1 MPSVFERDGLS
12 FQYPENWAVNQEP
25 YRSGWSVTVQSPAT
39 AFLTL
44 TLDGSGPGIGELA
57 DAALDALRSEYKE
70 LDSEPVGLTLA
81 GRPAVGYD
89 IEFFSLDLTNTCFIR
104 SFATAAGAVL
114 VVAESTDSEVTNL
127 AVLRAMLASI
137 RVADD

>member
-1 MPSVFERDGLS
+1 MFKRDGLS
-12 FQYPENWAVNQEP
+12 FQYPENWTVSPEP
-25 YRSGWSVTVQSPAT
+25 YGGGWSVTVQSPAT

-44 TLDGSGPGIGELA
+44 TLDERVPGMGELA
-57 DAALDALRSEYKE
+57 DVALEALRSEYKE
-70 LDSEPVGLTLA
+70 LDAEPVGATLA

-89 IEFFSLDLTNTCFIR
+89 VEFFSLDLTNTCLIR
-104 SFATAAGAVL
+104 SFATAAGTVL
-114 VVAESTDSEVTNL
+114 AVAEATDLEETNL